1 MTNPNPEHIEVLL
14 KGKDFWNE
22 WRNENPEIIPQL
34 IWANLDH
41 MDLSYFNLKDADL
54 NGASLWGTN
63 FSFANLENTNLQGV
77 HADEA
82 IFIEANLND
91 VQASGMQAC
100 NADFSNA
107 TMTNWLTYDGK
118 LYDSNLTNANLKNS
132 ELSGCEFNNCT
143 LINSYFENADL
154 TNCNFTKANLEGA
167 NLKNTLLI
175 GCLFVDAQLLN
186 SDLSFANVYG
196 VSTWNIKTNNQTIQK
211 DLIITK
217 EKEPKITLDNIKIA
231 QFIYLLLQNE
241 EIKDIIETVTSK
253 AVLILGRFT
262 PERKE
267 KLEYTK
273 NLLRN
278 LGFAPIIFDFEN
290 PSNRS
295 TLETITTLARLSK
308 FIVADITDPKSIP
321 QELVTIV
328 ESMPSVKVI
337 PIIEKGFEP
346 WGMYDHISKYP
357 WVLPVIEYNGKD
369 EIDDILLKQIY
380 KIENSC

>member
-1 MTNPNPEHIEVLL
+1 MTNPNPEHIETLL

-22 WRNENPEIIPQL
+22 WRAKNPNIIPQL

-41 MDLSYFNLKDADL
+41 MDLSYYNLKDADL

-63 FSFANLENTNLQGV
+63 FSYANLENTNLQGI
-77 HADEA
+77 HADDA

-91 VQASGMQAC
+91 VQASHMQAC
-100 NADFSNA
+100 NANFSNSI
-107 TMTNWLTYDGK
+107 MTNWLTYDGK
-118 LYDSNLTNANLKNS
+118 FYDSDLTNANLKNS
-132 ELSGCEFNNCT
+132 ELGGCEFNNCT
-143 LINSYFENADL
+143 LTNSNFENADL
-154 TNCNFTKANLEGA
+154 TNCNFTKAILDGA

-175 GCLFVDAQLLN
+175 GCLFLDA
-186 SDLSFANVYG
+186 DLSNADLSYANVYG
-196 VSTWNIKTNNQTIQK
+196 VSTWNIKTNNHTIQK

-217 EKEPKITLDNIKIA
+217 EKEPLIILDNIKIA

-267 KLEYTK
+267 KLEHTK
-273 NLLRN
+273 NILRN
-278 LGFAPIIFDFEN
+278 CGFAPTIFDFEN

-337 PIIEKGFEP
+337 PIIEKGYKP

-357 WVLPVIEYNGKD
+357 WVLPVIEYSDKA
-369 EIDDILLKQIY
+369 EIDDILLNQIN
-380 KIENSC
+380 KI

>member
-1 MTNPNPEHIEVLL
+1 MANPNPKHIEALL

-22 WRNENPEIIPQL
+22 WRIKNPKVIPQL

-100 NADFSNA
+100 NANFINSI
-107 TMTNWLTYDGK
+107 MTNWLTYDGK
-118 LYDSNLTNANLKNS
+118 FYDSDLTNANLKNS
-132 ELSGCEFNNCT
+132 ELGGCEFNNCT
-143 LINSYFENADL
+143 LTNADFENADL
-154 TNCNFTKANLEGA
+154 TNCNFTKAILNGT

-175 GCLFVDAQLLN
+175 GCLFVDAELSN
-186 SDLSFANVYG
+186 ADLSFANVYG
-196 VSTWNIKTNNQTIQK
+196 VSTWNIKTNNQTVQK

-217 EKEPKITLDNIKIA
+217 EKEPLITLDNIKIA

-267 KLEYTK
+267 KLEHTK

-278 LGFAPIIFDFEN
+278 HGFAPIIFDFEN
-290 PSNRS
+290 PTNRS

-337 PIIEKGFEP
+337 PIIEKGYKP

-357 WVLPVIEYNGKD
+357 WVLPVIEYSNKAEID
-369 EIDDILLKQIY
+369 EILLNQIN
-380 KIENSC
+380 KM